1 MSFACNRSRSSNLAG
16 GLILIAA
23 GGLFLAEELE
33 VADFNFLIRDYWPSF
48 LILFGVAKLFERD
61 GRGGGLT
68 MIAVGSWLQ
77 IANLGLFGLDW
88 SSWPLLLILMGV
100 AIILQAI
107 VDAASP
113 RREPGESGG
122 SHGPEA

>member
-1 MSFACNRSRSSNLAG
+1 MNDACNGSRWSTLAG
-16 GLILIAA
+16 GLILILV
-23 GGLFLAEELE
+23 GGLFLADTLDL
-33 VADFNFLIRDYWPSF
+33 ANFRPLVRNYWPAA
-48 LILFGVAKLFERD
+48 LILFGITKLFVRE

-77 IANLGLFGLDW
+77 IANLGLFGFDW

-100 AIILQAI
+100 AIILNAI

-113 RREPGESGG
+113 RRQESEGG
-122 SHGPEA
+122 GPHAPQA